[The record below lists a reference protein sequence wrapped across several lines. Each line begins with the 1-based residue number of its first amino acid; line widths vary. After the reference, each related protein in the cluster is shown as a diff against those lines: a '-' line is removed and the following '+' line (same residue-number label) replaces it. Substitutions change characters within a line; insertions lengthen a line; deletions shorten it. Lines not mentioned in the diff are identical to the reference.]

1 MFLENR
7 VHVRSF
13 FGKPQKEVKIRLNS
27 YYTFDKYLLNE
38 TTLTKNFCD
47 KTKSTNCTLEQAK
60 IADGYVFRDLV

>member
-13 FGKPQKEVKIRLNS
+13 FCKPQKELKIRSIL
-27 YYTFDKYLLNE
+27 YYAFDKYLFNDI
-38 TTLTKNFCD
+38 TLTKNLRD
-47 KTKSTNCTLEQAK
+47 KTKSTNCTLEQTK